1 MAIDRYLTKGRR
13 LLRHQLQA
21 PGLAAVETLTG
32 ATQLTGASSQLLKLD
47 PGGAARNV
55 TLPGIDEGVADTDGL
70 VFVITNAAD
79 AAENL
84 VILNP
89 AAATVVTISQN
100 ESCTIVGTG
109 AQAYAHM
116 GIITIALS

>member
-1 MAIDRYLTKGRR
+1 M
-13 LLRHQLQA
+13 
-21 PGLAAVETLTG
+21 ETLTG

-55 TLPGIDEGVADTDGL
+55 NLPGIAEGVADTDGL

-84 VILNP
+84 VILDP